1 FYFDFK
7 KYRAAAL
14 KGETPFTPAESIVFA
29 AEFRAKQIVAEG
41 VDAFVARHA
50 SNAEF
55 VRSRVAELGLTLFP
69 RGGAVPSNVVTAIEH
84 TRASEVVAGMREAGF
99 IIAGGQDGLKGRIF
113 RLAHMGET
121 TRAELVELLDALDGV
136 VSRLG
141 RA

>member
-1 FYFDFK
+1 M
-7 KYRAAAL
+7 
-14 KGETPFTPAESIVFA
+14 
-29 AEFRAKQIVAEG
+29 
-41 VDAFVARHA
+41 
-50 SNAEF
+50 
-55 VRSRVAELGLTLFP
+55 
-69 RGGAVPSNVVTAIEH
+69 
-84 TRASEVVAGMREAGF
+84 VAGMREAGF